1 MFGIPDQLFVTIVG
15 NAFSALIIAA
25 GGLFVFFNNPRART
39 NQLFAFLMLSTLLYQ
54 VFFIMAA
61 VQRDYF
67 ASYFWWFLNSVDVF
81 ITMAVVHFVLHSI
94 NRATAWRSYIRLTY
108 LTGIAI
114 FIYAWADPQAFLP
127 LVEQKMYF
135 FYYLE
140 AGWLYSVMLAYF
152 LLFPLP
158 PFIALIHAYRRA
170 VGVERRRYEYFIL
183 MLVIGYALGTL
194 NFALVYDIPLDP
206 LFGSLF
212 GLFFIPIAYGIF
224 AIHLLDIRI
233 LAQRALVYGLS
244 VGGLAAVFAAL
255 ILLNDFLVQA
265 VPYLSGITV
274 PLIAALVSVTVARAV
289 WALSRDAER
298 LKYEFITIA
307 THKLRTPLTRIRWEI
322 PSLIE
327 RAKGNPEL
335 VAGLQRIDAS
345 NARLI
350 ELTSILMDASRVD
363 EGSYAYV
370 KEPLDLA
377 ALVRSSLERFDSA
390 LREKNISVVT
400 RLDPAAQKPVGDATR
415 LGSVIDILIENAVS
429 YNKPGGSVHVTL
441 SAERRGVRLA
451 IRDSGIGIPKAD
463 QGRIFSSFFRT
474 EGAKR
479 ADTEGVGIGL
489 SIAKH
494 IVRMHGG
501 HIGVESPGEGKG
513 STFWFTLPV

>member
-1 MFGIPDQLFVTIVG
+1 MTIAG

-25 GGLFVFFNNPRART
+25 GGLFVFFSNPRART

-54 VFFIMAA
+54 VFYILAA
-61 VQRDYF
+61 LQREYF
-67 ASYFWWFLNSVDVF
+67 AAYFWWFLNSVDVF

-94 NRATAWRSYIRLTY
+94 NRASAWRSYIRLTY

-127 LVEQKMYF
+127 LIEPKLYF
-135 FYYLE
+135 YFYLE

-158 PFIALIHAYRRA
+158 PFIALIAAYRRA
-170 VGVERRRYEYFIL
+170 QGVERRRYEYFIL
-183 MLVIGYALGTL
+183 MLLIGYALGTL

-224 AIHLLDIRI
+224 AVNLLDIRI
-233 LAQRALVYGLS
+233 LARRALVYGLS

-255 ILLNDFLVQA
+255 ILVNDFLVRA
-265 VPYLSGITV
+265 VPYLSFITV
-274 PLIAALVSVTVARAV
+274 PLIAALVSVTVARGV
-289 WALSRDAER
+289 WSMSRDTER

-307 THKLRTPLTRIRWEI
+307 THKLRTPLTRIRWEV
-322 PSLIE
+322 PGLLE
-327 RAKGNPEL
+327 RAKGDPEL

-345 NARLI
+345 NSRLI
-350 ELTSILMDASRVD
+350 ELTNILMDASRID
-363 EGSYAYV
+363 EDSYAYA
-370 KEPLDLA
+370 KEPVDLHVLIHA
-377 ALVRSSLERFDSA
+377 SLARFDSA
-390 LREKNISVVT
+390 LKEKNISVVT
-400 RLDPAAQKPVGDATR
+400 RLDPDAGKPVGDSTR
-415 LGSVIDILIENAVS
+415 LASVVDILIENAIA
-429 YNKPGGSVHVTL
+429 YNRNGGSVHVSL

-451 IRDSGIGIPKAD
+451 VRDSGIGIPKAD
-463 QGRIFSSFFRT
+463 LARIFSSFYRT
-474 EGAKR
+474 DAAKR

-494 IVRMHGG
+494 IVAMHGG
-501 HIGVESPGEGKG
+501 KMGAESPGEGKG
-513 STFWFTLPV
+513 STFWVALPV